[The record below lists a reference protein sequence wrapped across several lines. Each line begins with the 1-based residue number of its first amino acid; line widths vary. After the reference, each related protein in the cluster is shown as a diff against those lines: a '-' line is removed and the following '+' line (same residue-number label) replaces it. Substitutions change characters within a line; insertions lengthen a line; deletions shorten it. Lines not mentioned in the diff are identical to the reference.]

1 MCQGIGI
8 EWITKATCPYTMA
21 RNDVFARELG
31 LFILIVFLN
40 SKELIQ
46 NRLYLLGKTYRLT
59 PDLENLANEY
69 WFAKNEFQEVT
80 SWMSIVF
87 V

>member
-1 MCQGIGI
+1 
-8 EWITKATCPYTMA
+8 MA